1 MWKDYWKRLISWI
14 RRMINLY
21 EKEIKEFVN
30 EMLDLAFQNLDSK
43 IVNKID
49 PAIRKRITNKVL
61 ADILIMK
68 IDITTTQGKSKVCEL
83 VMDSITWFTK
93 EETA

>member
-1 MWKDYWKRLISWI
+1 MWKDYWKKLISWI

-30 EMLDLAFQNLDSK
+30 EMLDLAFQNLNSE
-43 IVNKID
+43 IVRKID
-49 PAIRKRITNKVL
+49 PAIRKKITNKVL

-93 EETA
+93 EEAK